1 MLMDAK
7 TALFPTDVI
16 ERNGHHLA
24 GAETVSGDQEQ
35 HRVVAQPHGRRRIDR
50 SQKRLHRI
58 PGKGTRQLLRS
69 VKPRR
74 VDLIQPMR
82 NPAVY
87 REESKEPAHGRD
99 LLLQACPAQTL
110 TGLENIPLYI
120 ARLNRLERDFL
131 RIEVIQKA
139 PGHIAAGVDIK

>member
-1 MLMDAK
+1 MDI
-7 TALFPTDVI
+7 I
-16 ERNGHHLA
+16 ERDGHHLA

-58 PGKGTRQLLRS
+58 PGEGTRQLLRS
-69 VKPRR
+69 VKPWR
-74 VDLIQPMR
+74 VDLAIQSMR
-82 NPAVY
+82 NSAVY
-87 REESKEPAHGRD
+87 REESKESSQGCD

-120 ARLNRLERDFL
+120 A
-131 RIEVIQKA
+131 
-139 PGHIAAGVDIK
+139 G